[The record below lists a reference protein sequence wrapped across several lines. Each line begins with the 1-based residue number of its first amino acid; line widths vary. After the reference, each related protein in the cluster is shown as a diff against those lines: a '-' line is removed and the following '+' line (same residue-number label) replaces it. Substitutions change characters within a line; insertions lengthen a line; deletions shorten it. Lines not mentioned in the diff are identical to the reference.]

1 VRESLHRSEHVQ
13 AVDRRSCGG
22 LGVGRYS
29 DQACLVLFVIFAAV
43 MVAGCVA
50 ALSHLRIIQGLAVGP
65 PALRVGLG
73 SSRKSSLMPSTAEIF
88 APLNLR
94 CLFAIRAN
102 RPQAGETGRSGAI
115 RPAIANTLA
124 AVARNA

>member
-1 VRESLHRSEHVQ
+1 MRSLHRSQHAQ
-13 AVDRRSCGG
+13 AIDRRSRGG
-22 LGVGRYS
+22 LGIGLYW
-29 DQACLVLFVIFAAV
+29 DQAGLVLFVIFAAV
-43 MVAGCVA
+43 MVAECVA
-50 ALSHLRIIQGLAVGP
+50 ALARPRIIKGLAVGA
-65 PALRVGLG
+65 PAAARR
-73 SSRKSSLMPSTAEIF
+73 SRRSRKSGLMPSTAEIF

-115 RPAIANTLA
+115 RPAIANTSA